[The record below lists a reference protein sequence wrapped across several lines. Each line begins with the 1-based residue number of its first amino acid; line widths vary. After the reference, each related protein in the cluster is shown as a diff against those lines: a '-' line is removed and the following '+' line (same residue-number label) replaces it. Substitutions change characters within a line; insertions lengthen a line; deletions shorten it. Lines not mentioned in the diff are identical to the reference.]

1 MTTNTS
7 LKQIK
12 FSDLQKQKQQ
22 KKKKKS
28 DI

>member
-7 LKQIK
+7 LEQIK
-12 FSDLQKQKQQ
+12 FSDLQKKKQQ